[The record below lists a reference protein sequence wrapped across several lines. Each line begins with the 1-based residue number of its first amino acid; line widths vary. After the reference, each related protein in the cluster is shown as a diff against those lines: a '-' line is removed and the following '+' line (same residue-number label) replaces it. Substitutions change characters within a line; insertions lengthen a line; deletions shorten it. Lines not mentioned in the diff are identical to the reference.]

1 MQRDF
6 LLQFSI
12 DIYFFSLSLTRC
24 SLCMLKKMLEEG
36 KDFFFWFCGQ
46 CKNDGIC
53 GYILAFLEFLNTLT
67 LTYHT

>member
-36 KDFFFWFCGQ
+36 KDFFFGFVANA
-46 CKNDGIC
+46 KTM
-53 GYILAFLEFLNTLT
+53 EFVDISSLFSSS
-67 LTYHT
+67 